1 MAGDAPMLFV
11 PPQLPL
17 RLEPGREVVIGRS
30 AECELRVPA
39 VAASRRHAAVT
50 WRDGAVLVRDLGST
64 NGTCVNG
71 AKVEGERALEPG
83 DRIEIAGVAITFCR
97 VDASYAQTSAPADR
111 TVISFEPAQAQ
122 QASALRGD
130 LAKIPLFAVLQMLE
144 MGGQSG
150 CLSVE
155 SSAGDC
161 AMWLISG
168 RVVHAE
174 TAKQRGMEAA
184 FELAQIESGRF
195 EFAPG
200 SPAPEQSF
208 ECSVTE
214 VILEASRLLD
224 EANALTE

>member
-17 RLEPGREVVIGRS
+17 RLEAGREVVIGRS

-39 VAASRRHAAVT
+39 VAASRRHAAVV
-50 WRDGAVLVRDLGST
+50 WRDGSVFVRDLGST
-64 NGTCVNG
+64 NGTLVNG
-71 AKVEGERALEPG
+71 AKVEGERVLEPG
-83 DRIEIAGVAITFCR
+83 DRIEVGGIGVTFCR

-111 TVISFEPAQAQ
+111 TVVSFDPAPVR

-150 CLSVE
+150 CLTVADASGE
-155 SSAGDC
+155 C
-161 AMWLISG
+161 AMWLIRG
-168 RVVHAE
+168 RAVHAE
-174 TAKQRGMEAA
+174 TAKLRGIEAA
-184 FELAQIESGRF
+184 FAVAQIVAGRF
-195 EFAPG
+195 EFTPA

-208 ECSVTE
+208 DASVTE
-214 VILEASRLLD
+214 IILEASRLLD
-224 EANALTE
+224 EANAAQ